1 MFIKDCTMQ
10 SFFLFSL
17 KDTWRY
23 LKTGFACTKMGETVL
38 KNSRLADAE
47 RKLYGLYS
55 GCIAKSCIKVSHT
68 GGSWIRSRRCP
79 LKRCIKDIQS
89 KLRSKI
95 TVKVQQDCEP
105 SPPPFCVNETTFKK
119 IFKRSQLWTEKWS
132 EYSKRKKKKFF
143 FTWIFTDKFFTGLTV
158 KIGIRRNFS
167 LVFFF
172 SLICTKCKGHFTVR
186 ERLKGGREGEGV

>member
-105 SPPPFCVNETTFKK
+105 SSPPPFAWMKRHLRRFLNDPNYGRRSGVNIPKEKK
-119 IFKRSQLWTEKWS
+119 KNFFSR
-132 EYSKRKKKKFF
+132 EYSQ
-143 FTWIFTDKFFTGLTV
+143 IS
-158 KIGIRRNFS
+158 FS
-167 LVFFF
+167 
-172 SLICTKCKGHFTVR
+172 R
-186 ERLKGGREGEGV
+186 AWQ

>member
-1 MFIKDCTMQ
+1 MFIKDCTVPC
-10 SFFLFSL
+10 SLFFLFSL

-38 KNSRLADAE
+38 KNSRLADEAE

-105 SPPPFCVNETTFKK
+105 SSPPPFAWMKRHLRRFLNDPNYGRRSGVNIPKEKK
-119 IFKRSQLWTEKWS
+119 KNFFSR
-132 EYSKRKKKKFF
+132 EYSQ
-143 FTWIFTDKFFTGLTV
+143 IS
-158 KIGIRRNFS
+158 FS
-167 LVFFF
+167 
-172 SLICTKCKGHFTVR
+172 R
-186 ERLKGGREGEGV
+186 AWQ